1 MKMLMCFL
9 KIAVPAVLTNMI
21 AFSTVVVNGVFAGNM
36 DGAVYVAS
44 VGLASVI
51 CVIMV
56 QSILIGLN
64 GAQETLT
71 SQAFGAGNLQLCG
84 VYLNRGQFILVT
96 FFIPIALLPVVFGE
110 EILLAIG

>member
-1 MKMLMCFL
+1 MFDPKSDPPTTMKMLMCFL

-36 DGAVYVAS
+36 DGPVYLAS

-64 GAQETLT
+64 GA
-71 SQAFGAGNLQLCG
+71 
-84 VYLNRGQFILVT
+84 
-96 FFIPIALLPVVFGE
+96 
-110 EILLAIG
+110 